1 MSQSEV
7 RVSMFTTVKVP
18 EDEPVVLYD
27 AQREELDIWPQG
39 VGTGPVISMP
49 VDTWD
54 DIAARVEKVL
64 KRRG

>member
-7 RVSMFTTVKVP
+7 RVSMVATVKVP

-27 AQREELDIWPQG
+27 PKREELDIWPQG
-39 VGTGPVISMP
+39 AGIGPVISLS

-54 DIAARVEKVL
+54 DIASRVEKVL
-64 KRRG
+64 RRRG

>member
-7 RVSMFTTVKVP
+7 RISVVTAAKVP
-18 EDEPVVLYD
+18 EGEPVVLYD
-27 AQREELDIWPQG
+27 PQREELDIWPQG
-39 VGTGPVISMP
+39 VGTGPIISMS